1 MKVKKLAISIFAVIF
16 VLFTAVSFFAY
27 NNSTSINISTES
39 GSFAQSYAKK
49 HNMNCT
55 VISDSEQDEVISLEV
70 FDYNENGTI
79 TAYNGNS
86 EKIAVPE
93 RIENVL
99 INKIGENAFANAKKL
114 REIYIPDGVDVDSET
129 VKSLKVYIGD
139 GSSLAEKFKKDGV
152 NFTYYTDSQNIN
164 FRSADIPF
172 EYDVENN
179 EVTINK
185 YNGTGEAVIPAYI
198 SGNPVTAVN
207 IDALNSGITSMFIPS
222 TVTEIGK
229 GLYTPRYDGTFV
241 VGILIALVGL
251 AVAIFGTMKAEL
263 STKEKTFL
271 GVSFITEAYA
281 LSIASVVLG
290 VVYYLLVPI
299 AWVGII
305 FAVALAAFGM
315 VTFMK
320 VKVAADEVEKVGE
333 KVKVQT
339 QYIKMMTVDA
349 QNLMNRAATP
359 EAKEAA
365 KKVYEA
371 VRYSDPMSNDALSVI
386 EAKITVKFD
395 EFANEVNAGGS
406 RVTDL
411 ADELVVLVKERNN
424 KCRVLK

>member
-1 MKVKKLAISIFAVIF
+1 MKVKKLAISVFAVIF

-55 VISDSEQDEVISLEV
+55 VISDSEQDEVLSLEN

-93 RIENVL
+93 RIENIV

-114 REIYIPDGVDVDSET
+114 KEIYIPDGVDVDSET

-185 YNGTGEAVIPAYI
+185 YNGTGEAIIPAYI

-271 GVSFITEAYA
+271 GVSFITESYA

-290 VVYYLLVPI
+290 IVYYLLVPI
-299 AWVGII
+299 AWAGII
-305 FAVALAAFGM
+305 FAVVLAAFGL

-320 VKVAADEVEKVGE
+320 VKVALDEVEKVGE

-339 QYIKMMTVDA
+339 QYIKMLTVDA

-371 VRYSDPMSNDALSVI
+371 VRYSDPMSNEALSVI

-395 EFANEVNAGGS
+395 EFANEVNSGGS
-406 RVTDL
+406 KVTDL

-424 KCRVLK
+424 KCMVLK

>member
-1 MKVKKLAISIFAVIF
+1 MKVKKLAISVFAVIF

-55 VISDSEQDEVISLEV
+55 VISDSEQDKVLRLEV
-70 FDYNENGTI
+70 FDYNKNGAI

-99 INKIGENAFANAKKL
+99 INKIGENAFANAKNLK
-114 REIYIPDGVDVDSET
+114 EIYIPDGVDVDSET

-152 NFTYYTDSQNIN
+152 NFTHYTDSQNIN

-179 EVTINK
+179 KVTINK

-229 GLYTPRYDGTFV
+229 GLYTPRYDGAFV

-251 AVAIFGTMKAEL
+251 AAAIFGTMKAEL

-290 VVYYLLVPI
+290 IVYYLLVPI
-299 AWVGII
+299 AWVGIV

-320 VKVAADEVEKVGE
+320 VKVAVDEVEKVGE
-333 KVKVQT
+333 KVKTQT
-339 QYIKMMTVDA
+339 QYIKMLTVDA
-349 QNLMNRAATP
+349 QNLMNRATTP
-359 EAKEAA
+359 EAKEAT

-395 EFANEVNAGGS
+395 EFANEVNSGGS
-406 RVTDL
+406 RVNDL

>member
-1 MKVKKLAISIFAVIF
+1 MKVKKLAISVFAVIF

-55 VISDSEQDEVISLEV
+55 VISDSEQDEVLSLEV

-93 RIENVL
+93 RIENIV
-99 INKIGENAFANAKKL
+99 INKIGENAFANAKKMK
-114 REIYIPDGVDVDSET
+114 EIYIPDGVDVDSET

-185 YNGTGEAVIPAYI
+185 YNGTGEAIIPAYI

-229 GLYTPRYDGTFV
+229 GLYTPRYDGAFV

-271 GVSFITEAYA
+271 GVSFITESYA

-290 VVYYLLVPI
+290 IVYYLFVPI

-305 FAVALAAFGM
+305 FAVALAAFGL

-320 VKVAADEVEKVGE
+320 VKVALDEVEKVGE
-333 KVKVQT
+333 KVKAQS

-371 VRYSDPMSNDALSVI
+371 VRYSDPMSNEALSVI

-395 EFANEVNAGGS
+395 EFANEVNSGG
-406 RVTDL
+406 RKVTDL

-424 KCRVLK
+424 KRRVLK

>member
-1 MKVKKLAISIFAVIF
+1 MKVKKLAISVFAVIF

-55 VISDSEQDEVISLEV
+55 VISDSEQDEVLSLEN

-93 RIENVL
+93 RIENIV

-114 REIYIPDGVDVDSET
+114 KEIYIPDGVDVDSET

-185 YNGTGEAVIPAYI
+185 YNGTGEAIIPAYI

-271 GVSFITEAYA
+271 GVSFITESYA

-290 VVYYLLVPI
+290 IVYYLLVPI
-299 AWVGII
+299 AWTGII
-305 FAVALAAFGM
+305 FAVVLAAFGL

-320 VKVAADEVEKVGE
+320 VKVALDEVEKVGE

-339 QYIKMMTVDA
+339 QYIKMLTVDA

-371 VRYSDPMSNDALSVI
+371 VRYSDPMSNEALSVI

-395 EFANEVNAGGS
+395 EFANEVNSGGS
-406 RVTDL
+406 KVTDL

-424 KCRVLK
+424 KCMVLK

>member
-1 MKVKKLAISIFAVIF
+1 MKVKKLAISVFAVIF

-55 VISDSEQDEVISLEV
+55 VISGSEQDEVLSLEN

-86 EKIAVPE
+86 ENVAVPE
-93 RIENVL
+93 RIENIV
-99 INKIGENAFANAKKL
+99 INKIGEKAFANAKKL
-114 REIYIPDGVDVDSET
+114 KEIYIPDGVDVDSET
-129 VKSLKVYIGD
+129 VKSLKVYICD

-198 SGNPVTAVN
+198 SGNPVTVVN

-251 AVAIFGTMKAEL
+251 TVAIFGTMKAEL

-271 GVSFITEAYA
+271 GVSFITESYA

-290 VVYYLLVPI
+290 IVYYLLVPV

-305 FAVALAAFGM
+305 FAVALAAFGL

-320 VKVAADEVEKVGE
+320 VKVAVDEVEKVGE
-333 KVKVQT
+333 KVKVQS
-339 QYIKMMTVDA
+339 QYIKMLTVDV

-359 EAKEAA
+359 EAIEAA

-371 VRYSDPMSNDALSVI
+371 VRYSDPMSNEALAVI

-395 EFANEVNAGGS
+395 EFANEVNSGGS
-406 RVTDL
+406 KVTGL
-411 ADELVVLVKERNN
+411 ADELVTLVKERNN

>member
-1 MKVKKLAISIFAVIF
+1 MKVKKLAISVFAVIF

-55 VISDSEQDEVISLEV
+55 VISDSEQDEVLSLEN

-93 RIENVL
+93 RIENIV

-114 REIYIPDGVDVDSET
+114 KEIYIPDGVDVDSET

-179 EVTINK
+179 EVAINK
-185 YNGTGEAVIPAYI
+185 YNGTGEAIIPAYI

-207 IDALNSGITSMFIPS
+207 IDTLNSGITSMFIPS

-271 GVSFITEAYA
+271 GVSFITESYA

-290 VVYYLLVPI
+290 IVYYLFVPI

-305 FAVALAAFGM
+305 FAVVLAAFGL

-320 VKVAADEVEKVGE
+320 VKVAVDEVEKVGE
-333 KVKVQT
+333 KVKAQS
-339 QYIKMMTVDA
+339 QHIKMLTVDA

-371 VRYSDPMSNDALSVI
+371 VRYSDPMSNEALSVI

-395 EFANEVNAGGS
+395 EFANEVNSGGS
-406 RVTDL
+406 KVTNL

>member
-1 MKVKKLAISIFAVIF
+1 MKVKKLAISVFAVIF

-55 VISDSEQDEVISLEV
+55 VISDSEQDEVLSLEV

-93 RIENVL
+93 RIENIV

-114 REIYIPDGVDVDSET
+114 KEIYIPDGVDVDSET

-185 YNGTGEAVIPAYI
+185 YNGTGEAIIPAYI

-207 IDALNSGITSMFIPS
+207 IDALNSGITTMFIPS

-290 VVYYLLVPI
+290 IVYYLLVPI
-299 AWVGII
+299 AWVGIV

-320 VKVAADEVEKVGE
+320 VKVAVDEVEKVGK
-333 KVKVQT
+333 KVKAQT
-339 QYIKMMTVDA
+339 QYIKMLTVDA

-371 VRYSDPMSNDALSVI
+371 VRYSDPMSNEALSVI

>member
-1 MKVKKLAISIFAVIF
+1 MKVKKLAISVFAVIF

-27 NNSTSINISTES
+27 NNSMSINISTES

-55 VISDSEQDEVISLEV
+55 VISASEQDKVLRLEV

-99 INKIGENAFANAKKL
+99 INKIGENAFANAKNLK
-114 REIYIPDGVDVDSET
+114 EIYIPDRVEVDSET

-164 FRSADIPF
+164 FCSADIPF

-198 SGNPVTAVN
+198 SGNPVTSVN
-207 IDALNSGITSMFIPS
+207 VDALNSGISSMFIPS

-241 VGILIALVGL
+241 VGILVALVGL

-281 LSIASVVLG
+281 LSIASVALG
-290 VVYYLLVPI
+290 IVYYLLVPI

-305 FAVALAAFGM
+305 FAVALAAFGL

-320 VKVAADEVEKVGE
+320 VKVAVDEVEKVGE
-333 KVKVQT
+333 KVNTQT
-339 QYIKMMTVDA
+339 QYIKMLTVDA
-349 QNLMNRAATP
+349 QNLMNRATTP

-371 VRYSDPMSNDALSVI
+371 VRYSDPMSNDALSII

>member
-1 MKVKKLAISIFAVIF
+1 MKVKKIAISVFAIIF

-39 GSFAQSYAKK
+39 GSFAQSYAQK

-55 VISDSEQDEVISLEV
+55 VISDSEQDKVLSLEV

-79 TAYNGNS
+79 IAYNGNS

-99 INKIGENAFANAKKL
+99 INKIGENAFANAKNLK
-114 REIYIPDGVDVDSET
+114 EIYIPDGVDVDSET

-172 EYDVENN
+172 EYDVKNN

-229 GLYTPRYDGTFV
+229 GLYTPRYDGAFV
-241 VGILIALVGL
+241 VGILVALVGL

-271 GVSFITEAYA
+271 GISFITEAYA

-290 VVYYLLVPI
+290 IVYYLLVPI
-299 AWVGII
+299 AWVGIV

-320 VKVAADEVEKVGE
+320 VKVAVDEVEKVGE
-333 KVKVQT
+333 KVKAQT
-339 QYIKMMTVDA
+339 QYIKMLTVDA

-406 RVTDL
+406 KVTDL